1 MTDGLVSRLLRN
13 ESSAWEE
20 FYDSTA
26 ADLRAFVARIGS
38 RNPDDTVGEV
48 MVQVV
53 RDIGRFRGS
62 DSELRPWV
70 FGIARHRVIDE
81 GRRRTRRPVE
91 VQQDPDDNRIVTVP
105 DEIPDLG
112 QVSELLADLTS
123 DQREVLWLRH
133 GLGFS
138 LAETAEIVGKDPE
151 AVAALAYRGL
161 RRLRTLLSD
170 SSPK

>member
-1 MTDGLVSRLLRN
+1 MSTGLVSRLLRN
-13 ESSAWEE
+13 EQAAWDE
-20 FYDSTA
+20 FYDA
-26 ADLRAFVARIGS
+26 LAGDLRAFVARMGS

-53 RDIGRFRGS
+53 RDIARFRGS
-62 DSELRPWV
+62 DEELRRWT

-81 GRRRTRRPVE
+81 GRRRARRPQE
-91 VQQDPDDNRIVTVP
+91 TGEEPDESRLAAPDDTVP
-105 DEIPDLG
+105 DLG
-112 QVSELLADLTS
+112 RVSEFLGELTL

-138 LAETAEIVGKDPE
+138 LQETAEIVDKAPD

-161 RRLRTLLSD
+161 RRLRTLLSQE
-170 SSPK
+170 